1 MTLSGT
7 FARIG
12 PPVTIL
18 IPCAGTYSPKG
29 FAHKSGCVNHSSK
42 RRRRR
47 NEKSDD
53 EWQRVSCLTLSYSQV
68 LPDAAPGA
76 WQSCIAHVMRC
87 PCARRAF
94 SRALGAMAGQR
105 RLYLDISSSIYTYFV
120 HILILCLCSTSI
132 YIYDTCHILQYIAYM
147 YLSIIY
153 TFLLLHRNPPWTCDE
168 NVAGFHRQYRCD
180 THTPPRSRAK
190 QNRCT
195 KS

>member
-18 IPCAGTYSPKG
+18 IPCVGTYSPKG

-105 RLYLDISSSIYTYFV
+105 RLYLDISSSI
-120 HILILCLCSTSI
+120 HILCIFLFSVFAQHLYI
-132 YIYDTCHILQYIAYM
+132 YIWYMSYIAYM

>member
-18 IPCAGTYSPKG
+18 IPCVGTYSPKG

-132 YIYDTCHILQYIAYM
+132 YIWYMSYIAIYCIYVFKYYI
-147 YLSIIY
+147 YL
-153 TFLLLHRNPPWTCDE
+153 F
-168 NVAGFHRQYRCD
+168 VAAQESTLNLWRECGRIPQAVQMWHAHA
-180 THTPPRSRAK
+180 TTV
-190 QNRCT
+190 
-195 KS
+195 